1 MYKTYI
7 VDAHKY
13 IITALSDSYDSWVD
27 DDDDDV
33 DAPDDDDDVDDEDGD
48 DGTMMVISYS
58 GKYPRH
64 WKLDWERGWLESKLF
79 LALESFY
86 DAVDINGGDDGN
98 E

>member
-7 VDAHKY
+7 VNAHKY
-13 IITALSDSYDSWVD
+13 IITAFSNSYDSRVD

-33 DAPDDDDDVDDEDGD
+33 DAPDYDDVDDEDGD

-64 WKLDWERGWLESKLF
+64 
-79 LALESFY
+79 
-86 DAVDINGGDDGN
+86 
-98 E
+98 